1 MDTEET
7 VDMSFCEKIK
17 KYPLYYL
24 LKFFIILIV
33 IIIVLLI
40 EKLLYF
46 IISLVFYYWFIS
58 VQIQIILHLWLL
70 RYLVLKMSFAGLSFI
85 VKRVLSYKKGI
96 REATYLYNELE
107 TLRSGLDLIFNK
119 EKPVQELKHLITI
132 QRNIKTAYTVMKC
145 FYKIFT
151 KMKVKFNNLTFDQN
165 IFYENLTK
173 LYNSFEQSE
182 FLKLFN
188 NIIKQLRENKIS
200 LIKDLSSIE
209 KEKFNNE
216 KNECEKYV
224 ESMNN
229 SLNLIIA
236 QIRDYIGEEYC
247 IFSPRY
253 IRNFFRNYLFASLN
267 QFQVELDD
275 FFIYEEKKLRTK
287 DGNILEYI
295 IIKNNNNGKEE
306 NNNNKKLMIICGP
319 NAEPY
324 QVFSRN
330 MLLNKYLSKGIDVL
344 CWNYRGFGFST
355 GKATFNNIKSDVIE
369 IYEEIEKLNIYKT
382 IGVQGFSLGGVAC
395 CYLARQKKDICLLVS
410 DRNFGQIQDIA
421 KDYIFGKYLLLL
433 YKLLFIPSSRN
444 AENYIETNALKIILN
459 DPNDEIVIEESSL
472 KTLLS
477 EEFCKKYLELNYQN
491 IVNSNDINI
500 TNSDDNSI
508 ELDTLDD
515 SNDSIISNINKKKG
529 KDNLLSDK
537 IISPSINNNEIK
549 NRKNKSALDIILSKE
564 KDNFIKCLINI
575 SEALCDKNLNL
586 NKNIICKK
594 FSNKKDQEYSY
605 LKEEEL
611 QNSAG
616 LIDFI
621 RNKMILCLKSFK
633 SAGDNLCNLTTK
645 TRRYN
650 QILFIENFF
659 NNLFIWGTYD
669 KRDDYGSVYHS
680 TEYID
685 IMISKVITIL
695 NLFLNSQEIISF
707 KKINIIKDI
716 ENFYNYVVKIKN
728 NMRFLG
734 IKSKDG
740 FVLLNNG
747 DNYEKELVKL
757 GRGNYVWLNCG
768 HNGIPC
774 SEENSVFKY
783 YLKQSALFNN
793 EKNKINNNK
802 ENDNFGKEN
811 IFDYSISDDLDTSIS
826 NLTKSIDD

>member
-1 MDTEET
+1 MDTEQT
-7 VDMSFCEKIK
+7 LDMSLCEKIK

-24 LKFFIILIV
+24 LKFFIIIIV
-33 IIIVLLI
+33 IIIIFLI

-46 IISLVFYYWFIS
+46 IINLVFYYWFIS

-70 RYLVLKMSFAGLSFI
+70 RYLVLKISFAGLSFI
-85 VKRVLSYKKGI
+85 VKRVLSYKRGI

-107 TLRSGLDLIFNK
+107 TLRTGLDLIFNK

-132 QRNIKTAYTVMKC
+132 QSNIKTAYTVMKS

-165 IFYENLTK
+165 VFYKNITK

-182 FLKLFN
+182 LLKLFN
-188 NIIKQLRENKIS
+188 NIIKQLREDKIS
-200 LIKDLSSIE
+200 LIKDLSSIA
-209 KEKFNNE
+209 KEKFNKE

-224 ESMNN
+224 ENMNI
-229 SLNLIIA
+229 SLNLIIN
-236 QIRDYIGEEYC
+236 QIRDYIGEKYC

-275 FFIYEEKKLRTK
+275 YFIYEEKKLRTK
-287 DGNILEYI
+287 DGNILDYI
-295 IIKNNNNGKEE
+295 IIKNNNGKEE
-306 NNNNKKLMIICGP
+306 NNSNKKLMIICGP

-330 MLLNKYLSKGIDVL
+330 ILLNKYLSKGIDVL

-355 GKATFNNIKSDVIE
+355 GKATFNNIKSDAIE

-395 CYLARQKKDICLLVS
+395 CYLAHQKKDICLLVS

-444 AENYIETNALKIILN
+444 VENYIETNALKVLLN
-459 DPNDEIVIEESSL
+459 DPNDEVVIEEGSL

-477 EEFCKKYLELNYQN
+477 EEFCKRYLELKYQN
-491 IVNSNDINI
+491 LVNSNDINI

-515 SNDSIISNINKKKG
+515 SNNSILSNINKKKG

-537 IISPSINNNEIK
+537 IISHSINNKEIK
-549 NRKNKSALDIILSKE
+549 NRKNKSALDIILTKE

-575 SEALCDKNLNL
+575 SEALTDKNLNL

-594 FSNKKDQEYSY
+594 FSKKEDQEYSY

-621 RNKMILCLKSFK
+621 RNKMSLCLKNFK
-633 SAGDNLCNLTTK
+633 SAGDNLYNLTTK

-707 KKINIIKDI
+707 KKINIIKEI

-728 NMRFLG
+728 NIRFLG

-747 DNYEKELVKL
+747 DSYEKELMKL

-774 SEENSVFKY
+774 SEENIVFKY
-783 YLKQSALFNN
+783 YLNHSALFNN